1 MIDSKMV
8 VVAINSK
15 RDRIHSLYILS
26 TETKQVTMV
35 WSVVHRVITLFWDTL
50 RYSCLSPDDK
60 TLELLLL
67 RQQILMLRRHK
78 KRGPHLAHSEKF
90 ILVTLVEQLHHRAK
104 LKKTHLAHLGLSSQK
119 RCYAGIVSWSGASGP
134 SATAPKQR
142 ADRRLI
148 RTWCNSFSN

>member
-1 MIDSKMV
+1 V
-8 VVAINSK
+8 V
-15 RDRIHSLYILS
+15 
-26 TETKQVTMV
+26 
-35 WSVVHRVITLFWDTL
+35 TLCWDTL
-50 RYSCLSPDDK
+50 RYSCLFPDDK

-67 RQQILMLRRHK
+67 RHQ

-104 LKKTHLAHLGLSSQK
+104 LKKTHLAHLGFSSQK

-134 SATAPKQR
+134 SATAPKQQ